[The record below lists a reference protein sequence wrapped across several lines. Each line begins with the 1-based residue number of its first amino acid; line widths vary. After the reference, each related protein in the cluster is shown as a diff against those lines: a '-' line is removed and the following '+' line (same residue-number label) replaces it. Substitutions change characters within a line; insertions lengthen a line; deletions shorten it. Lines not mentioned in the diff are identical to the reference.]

1 MGIRSSIKA
10 LWTSGK
16 GITLGLP
23 DSVEGSDPIDLF
35 DSWYADAQKSGLY
48 LPESM
53 TVATCSTEGRPSART
68 VFLKS
73 VDASGFVF
81 FTNYGSRKASELD
94 TNPFASL
101 LFHWPILQRQVRIEG
116 PVKRV
121 SREESE
127 AYFHSR
133 VRGSQIGAWAS
144 DQSQRLSSRAELQG
158 RFDEYEAKF
167 KDAAVPLPEH
177 WGGFR
182 VFPERMEFWQG
193 RPFRLH
199 DRLIFERTGDEWKTH
214 RLSP

>member
-1 MGIRSSIKA
+1 
-10 LWTSGK
+10 
-16 GITLGLP
+16 
-23 DSVEGSDPIDLF
+23 
-35 DSWYADAQKSGLY
+35 
-48 LPESM
+48 M

>member
-1 MGIRSSIKA
+1 
-10 LWTSGK
+10 
-16 GITLGLP
+16 
-23 DSVEGSDPIDLF
+23 
-35 DSWYADAQKSGLY
+35 
-48 LPESM
+48 M
-53 TVATCSTEGRPSART
+53 TVATCSAEGRPSART

-116 PVKRV
+116 PVERV

-144 DQSQRLSSRAELQG
+144 DQSERLGSRAELQG
-158 RFDEYEAKF
+158 RFDEFEAKF

-182 VFPERMEFWQG
+182 VHPERMEFWQG

-199 DRLIFERTGDEWKTH
+199 DRLIFERFGDEWKTH
-214 RLSP
+214 RLFP